1 MTRLVV
7 SLTTIPPRLTFIE
20 PTLID
25 LLEQTAD
32 ISEIRLNIPFEFR
45 RFPGAEIDIPKFPRG
60 ITVRRVAEDF
70 GPATKLLPTIQ
81 DYRDDDV
88 EVIVCDDDQSYAP
101 DWAQR
106 FVDGRSRQPDACLV
120 QKGYDLE
127 RRGPGLRYFPVN
139 RPAPRARVRHKG
151 LTYRLRR
158 LASLFRYKDTPFVRE
173 GFLDIL
179 EGHRGFMVR
188 PAFFPE
194 DVFDIPEILWT
205 VDDPWLSGHLTR
217 NNVPIWLVMSP
228 FRRDIYGDAHF
239 TERLHSFVRLGHDR
253 ARADTA
259 CIEYFRNTYGIW
271 SGPGEPS

>member
-7 SLTTIPPRLTFIE
+7 SLTTIPPRLPFIE

-32 ISEIRLNIPFEFR
+32 ISEIRVNIPLEYR
-45 RFPGAEIDIPKFPRG
+45 RFPNAEIDIPKLPRG
-60 ITVRRVAEDF
+60 ITVRRVAVDF
-70 GPATKLLPTIQ
+70 GPATKLLPTLQ

-101 DWAQR
+101 DWAQK
-106 FVDGRSRQPDACLV
+106 FVDGRLRQPDACLV
-120 QKGYDLE
+120 QKGYDLD
-127 RRGPGLRYFPVN
+127 RRRPGLRYFPAN
-139 RPAPRARVRHKG
+139 RRAPRAQVRRKG
-151 LTYRLRR
+151 LTYRFRR
-158 LASLFRYKDTPFVRE
+158 LTSLFRYKDTPFVRE
-173 GFLDIL
+173 GYLDIL
-179 EGHRGFMVR
+179 EGHRGFMVW
-188 PAFFPE
+188 PQFFPE
-194 DVFDIPEILWT
+194 EVFEIPEILWT

-217 NNVPIWLVMSP
+217 NKIPIWLLMSR
-228 FRRDIYGDAHF
+228 FQHESRGAAHF

-259 CIEYFRNTYGIW
+259 CIEYFRSTYGIW